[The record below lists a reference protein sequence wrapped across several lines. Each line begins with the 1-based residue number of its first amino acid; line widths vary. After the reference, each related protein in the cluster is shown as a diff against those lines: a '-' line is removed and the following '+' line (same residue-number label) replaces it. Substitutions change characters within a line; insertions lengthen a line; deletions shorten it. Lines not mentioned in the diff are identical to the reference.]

1 MIVISLSIPNSVVTI
16 GLEETSIT
24 VLEEE
29 TVVEVC
35 ANLTSVS
42 LETDA
47 EVTLATA
54 DGTAMGKC
62 AQIYFLNHRCSED

>member
-1 MIVISLSIPNSVVTI
+1 MIVISLSLPNSVVTI
-16 GLEETSIT
+16 GLEDTSIT

-35 ANLTSVS
+35 ANLTSGS
-42 LETDA
+42 LERDA

-54 DGTAMGKC
+54 DGTAVGKC
-62 AQIYFLNHRCSED
+62 TQIIF

>member
-1 MIVISLSIPNSVVTI
+1 MIVISLSLSNSVVTI

-24 VLEEE
+24 VLEKE

-35 ANLTSVS
+35 ASIMSGS
-42 LETDA
+42 LERDA
-47 EVTLATA
+47 EITMATA

-62 AQIYFLNHRCSED
+62 TQIIF